1 MKPLGLVTA
10 SMLLAACGGSGG
22 GGGGNGG
29 PLPPPPQLPGAWATA
44 TALPDARTEVSA
56 TVYEGELYI
65 AGGVAADG
73 DARIIWVYDPAG
85 PGWREL
91 TRFPDSVHLHHT
103 GIAVI
108 DDRLYVIGG
117 YTGMGFQESDQ
128 VHIYDFDTQEWTLG
142 APMPAA
148 RGAHA
153 TVVLDGRIHAIGGTR
168 HAAGLSVGAHEA
180 YDPEADSWETLT
192 PMTHNRDHLGA
203 VAIDGRIYAAAG
215 RDGVSSA
222 LRMLEIYD
230 PEQNAWTTGPQMPTG
245 RSGVGVAVRDGRMYV
260 LGGETLGQT
269 GQTFG
274 QVERFDP
281 EANTWTQLAP
291 MPTPRHGLGAGAI
304 GNAVHAVAGGPQ
316 PGFTFSAVHER
327 LTGP

>member
-1 MKPLGLVTA
+1 MKLPSLVIA
-10 SMLLAACGGSGG
+10 SMLLAACGGGG
-22 GGGGNGG
+22 GGGSGD
-29 PLPPPPQLPGAWATA
+29 PLPPAPPQLPGAWATA
-44 TALPDARTEVSA
+44 TALPEARTEVSA

-65 AGGVAADG
+65 AGGVVASG
-73 DARIIWVYDPAG
+73 DARIVWVYDPAG
-85 PGWREL
+85 QAWREL

-108 DDRLYVIGG
+108 DDRLYVVGG
-117 YTGMGFQESDQ
+117 YAGMGFQESGQ
-128 VHIYDFDTQEWTLG
+128 VHIYDFSTQEWTLG
-142 APMPAA
+142 APMPSP

-168 HAAGLSVGAHEA
+168 GGVSVGAHEA

-215 RDGVSSA
+215 RDGINSA

-230 PEQNAWTTGPQMPTG
+230 PEQNAWTTGPQITTG

-260 LGGETLGQT
+260 LGGETLGPT
-269 GQTFG
+269 GRTFS
-274 QVERFDP
+274 QVERYDP
-281 EANTWTQLAP
+281 ETNEWTSLAP
-291 MPTPRHGLGAGAI
+291 MPTARHGLGAGAI
-304 GNAVHAVAGGPQ
+304 GDALHAVAGGPQ